1 MFKFASVKGLIS
13 ALVLVMFLMI
23 SIGFSGKKQSQRQ
36 VNDVIVKILNQQ
48 GNYFIDNLEI
58 QDLINEENASYV
70 SGLRIDQLNLK
81 ELERR
86 VRRHPFVK
94 EVQVF
99 KDLKGNLLVDVVQT
113 RPIAR
118 IYDPKGADYY
128 IGEEGQVLPV
138 TAKHTARVPL
148 IEMEDKSILKEKNL
162 NDTEEGVKLM
172 ELITFVDQNKF
183 WNAQVAHL
191 FVNKDF
197 EVSFLTQ
204 VSKQVVQFGPMTDL
218 EQKFKKLKVFYRQI
232 LPGQGWNE
240 YDSVSIEYD
249 KQIVAD

>member
-1 MFKFASVKGLIS
+1 MFKFKSVKGLVS
-13 ALVLVMFLMI
+13 ALVLILFLMI
-23 SIGFSGKKQSQRQ
+23 SIGFSGKKQRQRQ

-58 QDLINEENASYV
+58 LDLINEENANYV
-70 SGLRIDQLNLK
+70 LGLRIDQLNLK

-86 VRRHPFVK
+86 VRKHPFVK

-113 RPIAR
+113 KPIAR
-118 IYDPKGADYY
+118 VYDAKGPDYY
-128 IGEEGQVLPV
+128 VGEEGQVLPV

-148 IEMEDKSILKEKNL
+148 IEMQDKTILKEENL
-162 NDTEEGVKLM
+162 NDTANGKRLL
-172 ELITFVDQNKF
+172 ELVTFIDQHKF
-183 WNAQVAHL
+183 WNAQIAHL

-204 VSKQVVQFGPMTDL
+204 VSRQVVEFGPMTDL
-218 EQKFKKLKVFYRQI
+218 DTKFTKLKVFYRQI